1 MTNDLHPLFPRQE
14 VPALT
19 VPLVGGGTFDLA
31 AERPERFTL
40 VVFYRGL
47 HCPICKTQL
56 EELERRLGDFAQRG
70 VGVIAL
76 SSDSRERAERAKAE
90 WAIPTL
96 RVGYG
101 VDLDTARN
109 WGLYISS
116 GRRMT
121 SMGVE
126 EPALFSEPGLF
137 LVRPDGTLYFA
148 SVQTMPFARP
158 RFVDVLAALDYV
170 IANDYPA
177 RGEVVAIPD
186 VAV

>member
-1 MTNDLHPLFPRQE
+1 MTNDLHPLLTRQE
-14 VPALT
+14 VPALRA
-19 VPLVGGGTFDLA
+19 PLVGGGAFDLA

-47 HCPICKTQL
+47 HCPICKLQL
-56 EELERRLGDFAQRG
+56 EELERHLGDFAQRG

-76 SSDSRERAERAKAE
+76 SSDSQERAERAKAE
-90 WAIPTL
+90 WKIPTL

-101 VDLDTARN
+101 VDLNTART
-109 WGLYISS
+109 WGLYVSS
-116 GRRMT
+116 GRGPT

-137 LVRPDGTLYFA
+137 LVRADGTLYFA

-158 RFVDVLAALDYV
+158 RFADVLGALDFV
-170 IANDYPA
+170 IAKDYPA
-177 RGEVVAIPD
+177 RGEVTAIPD
-186 VAV
+186 EAA